1 MFLLTVQ
8 HPSEIPDFQLKLNIC
23 YKFHTP
29 MLDTLKLGVPL
40 TRTQHEK
47 IKCLAEENDCW
58 QWVLLNP
65 SSGELQFRR
74 TRGISATD
82 GESFHRELRWDIP
95 FDYKKDE
102 CRLTLEFSVP
112 KYWYGHN
119 IHLLYDFITPLK
131 HLRDRLNQQF
141 GFKGRGKL
149 IDVGDWHVMRADVC
163 YAWRFPSQKLAKQFL
178 DSLKRLHFPRKKP
191 IIYDDS
197 ILFAGKTYSFKVYL
211 KLPEFKAHDRKDL
224 LKQNASLEWVNHCEA
239 LADGIVRVEAT
250 LRRQYLKLQ
259 GINTVNDLAR
269 PVHYVEWIEGTPP
282 ETEMGREY
290 AIALASW
297 LHFNPDPSGE
307 SFFSWL
313 AGEASPLNEQAV
325 KTLYSGLTLPVKGFK
340 LSDSALP
347 SQSVKTAKTSLGVDE
362 VTDGVIAFKN
372 RDNPTAIIQ
381 FLLTKFVGE
390 NAGMQRAD
398 QVESKLLETY
408 KPVKAARLVS
418 FWLYVQKF
426 GSAKAREIF
435 GKNSYYTSKAEMKK
449 AGVTLIEPPSGN
461 NVTVLDKDFM
471 GQFVMKIPSEFV
483 TNRVDDFRT
492 EGNVLN
498 FVPRVSN
505 PDAS

>member
-1 MFLLTVQ
+1 
-8 HPSEIPDFQLKLNIC
+8 
-23 YKFHTP
+23 

-47 IKCLAEENDCW
+47 IKRLAEENDCW

-74 TRGISATD
+74 TKGISATD

-95 FDYKKDE
+95 YDYRKDE

-119 IHLLYDFITPLK
+119 IHLLYDFVTPLN
-131 HLRDRLNQQF
+131 HLRERLNQQF
-141 GFKGRGKL
+141 GFKGRGQL

-211 KLPEFKAHDRKDL
+211 KLPEFKAHDRKEL
-224 LKQNASLEWVNHCEA
+224 LKGNANLEWINYCEA

-259 GINTVNDLAR
+259 GINTVSDLAR
-269 PVHYVEWIEGTPP
+269 PLYRVHWVEGIEPPTKEARSLAICIACTPHHNPEFFNGNNGDWITDLEAILKEEGWNPNKEPP
-282 ETEMGREY
+282 IIRVPNIDFSSVANKEE
-290 AIALASW
+290 S
-297 LHFNPDPSGE
+297 E
-307 SFFSWL
+307 SF
-313 AGEASPLNEQAV
+313 
-325 KTLYSGLTLPVKGFK
+325 K
-340 LSDSALP
+340 
-347 SQSVKTAKTSLGVDE
+347 SQLGVDSIE
-362 VTDGVIAFKN
+362 PGAFTLQK
-372 RDNPTAIIQ
+372 RDNPTAIAQ

-398 QVESKLLETY
+398 QVESKLLEAY

-418 FWLYVQKF
+418 FWLYIQKF
-426 GSAKAREIF
+426 GSAKAKEIF
-435 GKNSYYTSKAEMKK
+435 GDRSYYYTKAEMKK
-449 AGVTLIEPPSGN
+449 AGVTLLEPPSGN

-483 TNRVDDFRT
+483 TNRVDDFRDK
-492 EGNVLN
+492 GNVLN
-498 FVPRVSN
+498 LIPRVSN

>member
-1 MFLLTVQ
+1 
-8 HPSEIPDFQLKLNIC
+8 
-23 YKFHTP
+23 
-29 MLDTLKLGVPL
+29 MLDTIKLGVPL

-47 IKCLAEENDCW
+47 IKRLAEENDCW

-74 TRGISATD
+74 TKGMSATD

-95 FDYKKDE
+95 FDYIKSE

-119 IHLLYDFITPLK
+119 IHLLYDFITPLD

-149 IDVGDWHVMRADVC
+149 VDTSDWHVMRVDVC
-163 YAWRFPSQKLAKQFL
+163 YAWRFPSQKLAKRFL

-211 KLPEFKAHDRKDL
+211 KAPEYRIHDRKDL

-259 GINTVNDLAR
+259 GINTGRDLVRERYEFRWA
-269 PVHYVEWIEGTPP
+269 EGTEPL
-282 ETEMGREY
+282 TENARLF
-290 AIALASW
+290 AICVACASHVGTKSLKTDVKAW
-297 LHFNPDPSGE
+297 TKTVTTVI
-307 SFFSWL
+307 
-313 AGEASPLNEQAV
+313 NEQVMNPEKEPPMIRLPGLNFNLMFNKETAEVV
-325 KTLYSGLTLPVKGFK
+325 KTW
-340 LSDSALP
+340 
-347 SQSVKTAKTSLGVDE
+347 LGVDAIE
-362 VTDGVIAFKN
+362 PGVITLQEQHNLTSIA
-372 RDNPTAIIQ
+372 Q

-398 QVESKLLETY
+398 EVESKLLETY

-426 GSAKAREIF
+426 GSAKAKDVFQRD
-435 GKNSYYTSKAEMKK
+435 SYYRSVREMKK

-461 NVTVLDKDFM
+461 NVTVLEKDFM
-471 GQFVMKIPSEFV
+471 GQFAMKIPSEFV
-483 TNRVDDFRT
+483 TNRVDDFR
-492 EGNVLN
+492 ESGNVLN
-498 FVPRVSN
+498 LIPKLSN
-505 PDAS
+505 PNAS